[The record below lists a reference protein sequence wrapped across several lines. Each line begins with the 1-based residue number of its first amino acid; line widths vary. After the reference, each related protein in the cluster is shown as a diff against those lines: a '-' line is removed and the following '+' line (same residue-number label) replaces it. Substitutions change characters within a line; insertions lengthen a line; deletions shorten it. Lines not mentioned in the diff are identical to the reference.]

1 MEEIRYDTIDVGLFH
16 ADKNEVHPSL
26 SAFFGPWESI
36 DAFNEWFSQFN
47 LDVPNGTVIGII
59 NEDGTV
65 TPKHYVVPEDGNLQ
79 PYWRAERNGEGVI
92 HIAGV
97 EESGI
102 RKTASTINE
111 GNANRIYYF
120 KNPGVLGY
128 VEESAIQ
135 SPTKSYYPIWKNC
148 LEYGTLDETGSII
161 PFEKRFYVANDGK
174 AYLSTSDNLDEVSGG
189 GLVDLTEQQQ
199 EALDSGID
207 SEMVKTLK
215 ALLDTGI
222 TAADLQ
228 ELKVLRAMQ
237 IRCALDSDISN
248 DTLSLTGKV
257 NGTVTTRTYPL
268 VGGGEVEPVERV
280 YGTPSITLKYTPSG
294 NTIGSSAGNYSPII
308 SVSQEVYDANET
320 LLETLTYSSL
330 SELRAGFAEGDSIMF
345 GYDPTTVNRFNAIDI
360 ANGDISVVKNTSGD
374 SIAVKMKVTLVLN
387 GVQATTTITV
397 TQSSTESIYATS
409 IEYVIE
415 DDAVTE
421 GLKNAIPYITA
432 SDNQVYDIETYS
444 ALENAEA
451 YSFEINQSNGF
462 TFDSASGI
470 ISFYGLSTVADALT
484 AGDWVMNPFV
494 TMHQN
499 NSEHDLEP
507 TLVPLYEFDVTDG
520 TWSEDPMLLG
530 IKNYQKLDLS
540 NQTDITK
547 HNPAIGG
554 GRLYRNHP
562 YNGAAGASLDVD
574 AGDVYVFKINHNW
587 PSCISIIES
596 SLSLV
601 VQNGGV
607 ASIANASSWLPT
619 NTTTESTSDQAKA
632 NFKKLVTDKGGFEK
646 WINLY
651 YKHQNFVSDFF
662 ILYKVKGDVVN
673 ATSGH
678 TKLSPIVFGRSSS
691 GTDILYYKKLSS
703 GSNS

>member
-1 MEEIRYDTIDVGLFH
+1 MEEIKYDTVAVGLLH
-16 ADKNEVHPSL
+16 VDETRMYPSL

-36 DAFNEWFSQFN
+36 VAFDEWFSQFN

-59 NEDGTV
+59 NDDGTV
-65 TPKHYVVPEDGNLQ
+65 TPKHYVVPEDSNLQ
-79 PYWRAERNGEGVI
+79 PYWRAEKNGEGVI

-102 RKTASTINE
+102 KKVSSTINE
-111 GNANRIYYF
+111 GNADRIYYF
-120 KNPGVLGY
+120 RNPGVLGY

-161 PFEKRFYVANDGK
+161 PFEKRFYVANDGR

-189 GLVDLTEQQQ
+189 GLVDLNEQQQ

-207 SEMVKTLK
+207 SDMVNTLK

-228 ELKVLRAMQ
+228 ELKILRAMQ
-237 IRCALDSDISN
+237 IRCAFDSDMSN

-257 NGTVTTRTYPL
+257 NGTATRRTYPL

-280 YGTPSITLKYTPSG
+280 YGTPSIALKYTPSG

-320 LLETLTYSSL
+320 LLDTLTYSSL
-330 SELRAGFAEGDSIMF
+330 SALRAGFAEGDSIMF
-345 GYDPTTVNRFNAIDI
+345 GYDPTTTSRFNAIDI
-360 ANGDISVVKNTSGD
+360 ANGDISVVKNTSGN
-374 SIAVKMKVTLVLN
+374 SIAVKVKVTLVLN

-409 IEYVIE
+409 IEYIIE

-470 ISFYGLSTVADALT
+470 ISFYGLSTVTDALT

-507 TLVPLYEFDVTDG
+507 LLVPLYEFDVADG
-520 TWSEDPMLLG
+520 TWSEDPVLTG
-530 IKNYQKLDLS
+530 IRNYQKLS
-540 NQTDITK
+540 TT
-547 HNPAIGG
+547 PADNDPTIGG
-554 GRLYRNHP
+554 GRLYRNMP
-562 YNGAAGASLDVD
+562 TTGTTGAALDVD
-574 AGDVYVFKINHNW
+574 AGDVYVFKCNNNF
-587 PSCISIIES
+587 PSCFSIIES
-596 SLSLV
+596 TLSLV

-607 ASIANASSWLPT
+607 ASLANANMWEPT
-619 NTTTESTSDQAKA
+619 NTTTMSSSTQAKN
-632 NFKKLVTDKGGFEK
+632 NFKKFVTDKGGLEK
-646 WINLY
+646 WINQY
-651 YKHQNFVSDFF
+651 YKHQNFTDDFF
-662 ILYKVKGDVVN
+662 IVYKVKGDVVN

-678 TKLSPIVFGRSSS
+678 TKLTPIIFN
-691 GTDILYYKKLSS
+691 TILNGGEKIWYKKLSS

>member
-1 MEEIRYDTIDVGLFH
+1 MEEIKYDTVAVGLLH
-16 ADKNEVHPSL
+16 VDETRMYPSL

-36 DAFNEWFSQFN
+36 DAFDEWFSQFN

-59 NEDGTV
+59 NDDGTV
-65 TPKHYVVPEDGNLQ
+65 TPKHYVVPEDSNLQ
-79 PYWRAERNGEGVI
+79 PYWRAEKNGEGVI

-97 EESGI
+97 EESGV
-102 RKTASTINE
+102 RQSSTVSSE
-111 GNANRIYYF
+111 GSADRIYYF
-120 KNPGVLGY
+120 KNP
-128 VEESAIQ
+128 
-135 SPTKSYYPIWKNC
+135 
-148 LEYGTLDETGSII
+148 
-161 PFEKRFYVANDGK
+161 

-189 GLVDLTEQQQ
+189 GLVDLNEQQQ

-207 SEMVKTLK
+207 SDMVNTLKTL
-215 ALLDTGI
+215 LIDTGI

-237 IRCALDSDISN
+237 IRCAFDSDISN

-257 NGTVTTRTYPL
+257 NGTATRRTYPL

-280 YGTPSITLKYTPSG
+280 YGTPSITLKYTPDG

-320 LLETLTYSSL
+320 LLDTLTYSSL
-330 SELRAGFAEGDSIMF
+330 STLRAGFAEGDSIMF
-345 GYDPTTVNRFNAIDI
+345 GYDPTTTSRFNAIDI
-360 ANGDISVVKNTSGD
+360 ANGDISVVKNTSGN
-374 SIAVKMKVTLVLN
+374 SIAVKVKVTLVLN

-397 TQSSTESIYATS
+397 TQNSTESIYATS
-409 IEYVIE
+409 IEYIIE

-444 ALENAEA
+444 ALENTEA

-462 TFDSASGI
+462 TFDEASGI
-470 ISFYGLSTVADALT
+470 ISFYDLDTVSDALT

-507 TLVPLYEFDVTDG
+507 LLVPLYEFDVADG
-520 TWSEDPMLLG
+520 TWSEDPVLTG
-530 IKNYQKLDLS
+530 IRNYQKLS
-540 NQTDITK
+540 TT
-547 HNPAIGG
+547 PADNDPTIGG
-554 GRLYRNHP
+554 GRLYRNMP
-562 YNGAAGASLDVD
+562 TTGTTGAALDVD
-574 AGDVYVFKINHNW
+574 AGDVYVFKFNNNF
-587 PSCISIIES
+587 PSCFSIIES
-596 SLSLV
+596 TLSLV
-601 VQNGGV
+601 VQYGGV
-607 ASIANASSWLPT
+607 ASLANANMWEPT
-619 NTTTESTSDQAKA
+619 NTTTMSSSTQAKN
-632 NFKKLVTDKGGFEK
+632 NFKKFVTDKGGLEK

-651 YKHQNFVSDFF
+651 YKHQNFTDDFF
-662 ILYKVKGDVVN
+662 IVYKVKGDVVN

-678 TKLSPIVFGRSSS
+678 TKLTPIIFN
-691 GTDILYYKKLSS
+691 TILNGGEKIWYKKLSS